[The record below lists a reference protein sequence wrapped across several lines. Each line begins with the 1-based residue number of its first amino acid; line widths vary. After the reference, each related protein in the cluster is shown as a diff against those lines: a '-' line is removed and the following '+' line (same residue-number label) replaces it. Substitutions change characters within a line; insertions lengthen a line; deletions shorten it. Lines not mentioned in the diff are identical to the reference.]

1 MSFFLSLCLPAFL
14 LVIFI
19 ACVASLYTEGMWGNA
34 IRLINVVTAAL
45 LATNFWEPTARWLES
60 QGPSFTYA
68 WDFLALWGLFGVFM
82 VVFRLATDFL
92 SRVKVR
98 FLNVADRIGSV
109 FLAVL
114 VGWVMVC
121 FTTMTLHTAPL
132 ARNSWAGEFQP
143 EKKLFR
149 GLAPDRVW
157 LGFMQKLSYGAFCHL
172 GTELESNEETVFD
185 PRGEFLP
192 KYATRRANLEAHMAK
207 STTKSIRVTTP

>member
-1 MSFFLSLCLPAFL
+1 MSFLFPAL
-14 LVIFI
+14 LFVIFI
-19 ACVASLYTEGMWGNA
+19 ACVAFLYTEGMWANA

-45 LATNFWEPTARWLES
+45 LATNFWEPLAKFLENKLS
-60 QGPSFTYA
+60 KSFTYF
-68 WDFLALWGLFGVFM
+68 WDFIALWALFCVFM
-82 VVFRLATDFL
+82 VVLSVLTGFA

-98 FLNVADRIGSV
+98 FLGIADRIGSA
-109 FLAVL
+109 FFAAWI
-114 VGWVMVC
+114 GWMMVC